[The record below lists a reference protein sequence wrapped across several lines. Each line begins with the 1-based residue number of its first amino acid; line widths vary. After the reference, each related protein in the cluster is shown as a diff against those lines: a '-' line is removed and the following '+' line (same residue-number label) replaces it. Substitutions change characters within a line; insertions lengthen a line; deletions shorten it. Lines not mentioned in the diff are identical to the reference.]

1 MMGQGPR
8 RREPSPGPALPLGP
22 GLAIGLFGLLM
33 GLVIGMFIW
42 GHQIEQLNLSHR
54 RLSEELAAL
63 REDNERLRAEPR
75 GASRPVRELS
85 IRFLDV
91 RDERLRLELN
101 RQLRALLADAVVGV
115 PVTDL
120 DPLLVSRIVEE
131 RLFALEDT
139 LWRVE
144 VAGAYLIWET
154 FILYVR
160 VHPQG
165 EVHNHPHTP

>member
-1 MMGQGPR
+1 MKGPGPR
-8 RREPSPGPALPLGP
+8 SRENRSGSVVPVGP
-22 GLAIGLFGLLM
+22 GVAIGLFGLLM

-63 REDNERLRAEPR
+63 REDNERLRAEPK
-75 GASRPVRELS
+75 GESRPVRELS

-101 RQLRALLADAVVGV
+101 KRLRALLVDAVVGV

-154 FILYVR
+154 LILYVR
-160 VHPQG
+160 VHAEG
-165 EVHNHPHTP
+165 EARTDPLSP